1 LAYGI
6 YRFYIDLKNRQLTK
20 FWKATLL
27 LIIGALLAVSTNI
40 TNLVATYQYA
50 EHTMRGKPE
59 LTKDNVE
66 NKSGGLDKDYITAWS
81 YGIGETWSLMIP
93 DVKGGASGY
102 IGNINQLKK
111 ADPSFR
117 KLISQQNAY
126 WGDQPFTSGPVY
138 IGAVIMFLF
147 VLGMFIIKDR
157 LKWVLFAITVLSILL
172 AWGKNFMPLTD
183 LFIDFFPMYNK
194 FRTVSMILVIAEL
207 TIPLIAFMA
216 VNEIVKNPSVISEN
230 TKAFYISFGLT
241 GGLAFLFW
249 LTPSTFFSF
258 ISQNELQQFNM
269 LKQSNNPA
277 QINAFVQSLES
288 VRIAIFQAD
297 AMRSFLFIAAAAGL
311 LWFYSNKTIKTGL
324 FLTTL
329 GLMVVADLFPVN
341 KRYVNN
347 DNFVR
352 KSKVETPFHKTKAD
366 IFILKDKSLD
376 YRVLDLTKN
385 IFNDASP
392 SYFHKN
398 IGGYH
403 AAKLQRYQD
412 LIDYHLS
419 PEIENLKNVLQNN
432 PSELEKTL
440 EQSQVINMLNT
451 KYIIYNPNVEPIIN
465 PYAFGNAWFVSQ
477 YKLVNNANEAIE
489 AIGKVDLKN
498 MAVIDKEFAGQIDNK
513 IFNIDS
519 TASIKLVSYAPDKLV
534 YDYHGSKENMVIFSE
549 IYYPKGWHV
558 TIDGKEAPYFRVDYV
573 LRGMVV
579 PAGKHTIEFKFAPK
593 AWTIGNIFELAASL
607 IVSLMVIIL
616 VIRGI
621 TIKK

>member
-1 LAYGI
+1 
-6 YRFYIDLKNRQLTK
+6 
-20 FWKATLL
+20 
-27 LIIGALLAVSTNI
+27 
-40 TNLVATYQYA
+40 
-50 EHTMRGKPE
+50 
-59 LTKDNVE
+59 
-66 NKSGGLDKDYITAWS
+66 
-81 YGIGETWSLMIP
+81 MIP
-93 DVKGGASGY
+93 NAKGGASGY
-102 IGNINQLKK
+102 LGNIDQLKK
-111 ADPSFR
+111 ADPNFR
-117 KLISQQNAY
+117 KIIAQQNAY

-216 VNEIVKNPSVISEN
+216 VNEIVKNPSVIREN

-277 QINAFVQSLES
+277 QIDAFVQSLEN
-288 VRIAIFQAD
+288 VRMAVFQAD

-347 DNFVR
+347 DHFVR

-366 IFILKDKSLD
+366 IFILKDKSPD

-385 IFNDASP
+385 VFNDASP

-412 LIDYHLS
+412 LIDYHLG

-451 KYIIYNPNVEPIIN
+451 KYIIYNPNVEPIVN
-465 PYAFGNAWFVSQ
+465 PYAFGNAW
-477 YKLVNNANEAIE
+477 LVNDYVWVKDANEEIDK
-489 AIGKVDLKN
+489 IGEVDLKN
-498 MAVIDKEFAGQIDNK
+498 TAVIDQRFKDVVK
-513 IFNIDS
+513 NIKLSGDS
-519 TASIKLVSYAPDKLV
+519 TAMIKLKSYTPNHLV
-534 YDYHGSKENMVIFSE
+534 YDYQGNKENMVVFSE
-549 IYYPKGWHV
+549 IYYQEGWDAF
-558 TIDGKEAPYFRVDYV
+558 IDGKLTPHFRVDYV
-573 LRGMVV
+573 LRAMLV
-579 PAGKHTIEFKFAPK
+579 PPGNHTIEFKFEPK
-593 AWTIGNIFELAASL
+593 VWTYGNIISL
-607 IVSLMVIIL
+607 ISSLLIIL
-616 VIRGI
+616 FAIGI
-621 TIKK
+621 VLREVMKNRKKQE